1 MQHSDQVI
9 TSIRNTLKDG
19 GHIVDEFG
27 DTGNTAWCLVLHLL
41 TQIREA
47 VARFNYVVRDDG
59 ERADG

>member
-9 TSIRNTLKDG
+9 ASIRNALKNG
-19 GHIVDEFG
+19 GHFEFG

-47 VARFNYVVRDDG
+47 VTRFNYVVQDDG